1 MLVRSS
7 LIGLSVVFAVGAF
20 ASALVRAD
28 ETVTGEVTFSVAE
41 AGEFSATLRADDDGD
56 PTFGNVPLDAV
67 NGQVATGSFVL
78 EYTDTYTERSGGSVT
93 LSVESFEP
101 VVAVP
106 PFTGSDQVHFQIPDR
121 YITLAVIGTVDST
134 PYDPDCAGPITAVA
148 LEPGLSFD
156 GNATQTVATVAE
168 GCGIGSASQPIGL
181 SLSVPAGVY
190 PTTYTA
196 TVSIETTVDSSS

>member
-1 MLVRSS
+1 MLIRSA
-7 LIGLSVVFAVGAF
+7 LIGLSVALAFGAF

-28 ETVTGEVTFSVAE
+28 ETITGEVTFSVAE

-67 NGQVATGSFVL
+67 SGQVVSGSFVL

-121 YITLAVIGTVDST
+121 YLTLAEIGVVEST
-134 PYDPDCAGPITAVA
+134 PDPPVCAGPITAVD
-148 LEPGLSFD
+148 LEQGLSFD
-156 GNATQTVATVAE
+156 SNETRTVATVAE
-168 GCGIGSASQPIGL
+168 GCGIGSASQSIVL
-181 SLSVPAGVY
+181 ALSVPAGVY
-190 PTTYTA
+190 PTTYAA
-196 TVSIETTVDSSS
+196 TVTIETTVDSSS